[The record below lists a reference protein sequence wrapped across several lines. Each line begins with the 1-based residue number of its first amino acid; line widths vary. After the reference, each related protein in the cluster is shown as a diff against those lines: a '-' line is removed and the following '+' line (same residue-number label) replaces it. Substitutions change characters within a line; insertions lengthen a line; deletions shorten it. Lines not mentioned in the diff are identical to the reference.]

1 MQLLRV
7 FNNNVVLARRG
18 AEDVIVTGRGIG
30 FQAHPGTEVDPAKV
44 VKVFVPDSGRDPD
57 HLAAMIAGIPGEY
70 VQLVI
75 DAMHSVDMS
84 EALRSK
90 LTLVVAIAD
99 HIHGA
104 VNRGNAVS
112 YPLEAEV
119 RHLYAEDF
127 ALAQQLLTAING
139 GLHKPLAPD
148 EAVAITLHLVN
159 AGFAVGDLSGTY
171 RMTGLIQQILAVIG
185 SHINTELNSEDISVA
200 RFITHLRYLFVRMA
214 EHQQLDSDDRQVA
227 TAISARYPDAVET
240 AQMVANLI
248 ELRLDNTLTPDEVSY
263 LTLHIARL
271 EEASA

>member
-104 VNRGNAVS
+104 VSRGNTVS

-119 RHLYAEDF
+119 RHLYADDF
-127 ALAQQLLTAING
+127 SLAQQLLTAINS

-185 SHINTELNSEDISVA
+185 SHNDTELNSEDISVA

-248 ELRLDNTLTPDEVSY
+248 ELRLDSALTPDEVSY

>member
-57 HLAAMIAGIPGEY
+57 HMAAMIAGIPGEY

-119 RHLYAEDF
+119 RHLYAKDF

-185 SHINTELNSEDISVA
+185 SHIDTELNSEDISVA

-248 ELRLDNTLTPDEVSY
+248 ELRLDSALTPDEVSY

>member
-30 FQAHPGTEVDPAKV
+30 FQAKPGAEVDPAKV

-104 VNRGNAVS
+104 VSRGNTVS

-119 RHLYAEDF
+119 RHLYADDF
-127 ALAQQLLTAING
+127 ALAQRLLDAINS

-185 SHINTELNSEDISVA
+185 SHNDTELNSEDISVA

-248 ELRLDNTLTPDEVSY
+248 ELRLDSALTPDEVSY

-271 EEASA
+271 QEASA

>member
-30 FQAHPGTEVDPAKV
+30 FQAHPGSEVDPAKV

-185 SHINTELNSEDISVA
+185 SHIDTELISEDISVA

-248 ELRLDNTLTPDEVSY
+248 ELRLDSALTPDEVSY

>member
-104 VNRGNAVS
+104 VSRGNTVS

-119 RHLYAEDF
+119 RHLYADDF
-127 ALAQQLLTAING
+127 ALAQQLLDAINS

-185 SHINTELNSEDISVA
+185 SHNDTELNSEDISVA

-248 ELRLDNTLTPDEVSY
+248 ELRLDSALTPDEVSY

>member
-57 HLAAMIAGIPGEY
+57 HMAAMIAGIPGEY

-185 SHINTELNSEDISVA
+185 SHIDTELISEDISVA

-248 ELRLDNTLTPDEVSY
+248 ELRLDSALTPDEVSY

>member
-185 SHINTELNSEDISVA
+185 SHIDTELNSEDISVA

-248 ELRLDNTLTPDEVSY
+248 ELRLDSALTPDEVSF

>member
-57 HLAAMIAGIPGEY
+57 HMAAMIAGIPGEY

-171 RMTGLIQQILAVIG
+171 RMTGLIQQILAVVG
-185 SHINTELNSEDISVA
+185 SHIDTELNSEDISVA

-248 ELRLDNTLTPDEVSY
+248 ELRLDSALTPDEVSY

>member
-30 FQAHPGTEVDPAKV
+30 FQAKPGTEVDPAKV

-104 VNRGNAVS
+104 VSRGNTVS

-119 RHLYAEDF
+119 RHLYADDF
-127 ALAQQLLTAING
+127 ALAQQLLDAINS

-185 SHINTELNSEDISVA
+185 SHNDTELNSEDISVA

-248 ELRLDNTLTPDEVSY
+248 ELRLDSALTPDEVSY

-271 EEASA
+271 EESSA

>member
-30 FQAHPGTEVDPAKV
+30 FHAKPGTEVDPAKV

-104 VNRGNAVS
+104 VSRGNTVS

-119 RHLYAEDF
+119 RHLYADDF
-127 ALAQQLLTAING
+127 ALAQQLLTAINS

-148 EAVAITLHLVN
+148 EAVALTLHLVN

-185 SHINTELNSEDISVA
+185 SHNDTELNSEDISVA

-248 ELRLDNTLTPDEVSY
+248 ELRLDSALTPDEVSY

-271 EEASA
+271 EDASV

>member
-30 FQAHPGTEVDPAKV
+30 FQAHPGAEVDPAKV

-90 LTLVVAIAD
+90 LTLVVAMAD

-185 SHINTELNSEDISVA
+185 SHIDTELISEDISVA

-248 ELRLDNTLTPDEVSY
+248 ELRLDSALTPDEVSY

>member
-57 HLAAMIAGIPGEY
+57 HMAAMIAGIPGEY

-185 SHINTELNSEDISVA
+185 SHNDTELNSEDISVA

-248 ELRLDNTLTPDEVSY
+248 ELRLDSALTPDEVSY

>member
-104 VNRGNAVS
+104 VSRGNTVS
-112 YPLEAEV
+112 YPLAAEV
-119 RHLYAEDF
+119 RHLYADDF
-127 ALAQQLLTAING
+127 SLAQQLLTAINS

-185 SHINTELNSEDISVA
+185 SHNDTELNSEDISVA

-248 ELRLDNTLTPDEVSY
+248 ELRLDSALTPDEVSY

>member
-185 SHINTELNSEDISVA
+185 SHIDTELNSEDISVA

-248 ELRLDNTLTPDEVSY
+248 ELRLDSALTPDEVSY
-263 LTLHIARL
+263 LTLHIARM

>member
-30 FQAHPGTEVDPAKV
+30 FQAKPGTEVDPAKV
-44 VKVFVPDSGRDPD
+44 VKVFVPDTGRDPD

-104 VNRGNAVS
+104 VSRGKPVA

-119 RHLYAEDF
+119 RHLYADDF
-127 ALAQQLLTAING
+127 ALAQQLLTAINS

-148 EAVAITLHLVN
+148 EAVALTLHLVN

-185 SHINTELNSEDISVA
+185 SHNDTELNSEDISVA

-248 ELRLDNTLTPDEVSY
+248 ELRLDSALTPDEVSY

-271 EEASA
+271 EESSA

>member
-119 RHLYAEDF
+119 RHLYADDF

-185 SHINTELNSEDISVA
+185 SHIDTELNSEDISVA

-271 EEASA
+271 DEASA

>member
-127 ALAQQLLTAING
+127 ALAQLLLTAING

-185 SHINTELNSEDISVA
+185 SHIDTELNSEDISVA

-248 ELRLDNTLTPDEVSY
+248 ELRLDSTLTPDEVSY

>member
-57 HLAAMIAGIPGEY
+57 HMAAMIAGIPGEY

-104 VNRGNAVS
+104 VNRGDAVS

-185 SHINTELNSEDISVA
+185 SHNDTELNSEDISVA

-248 ELRLDNTLTPDEVSY
+248 ELRLDSALTPDEVSY

-271 EEASA
+271 QEASA

>member
-57 HLAAMIAGIPGEY
+57 HMAAMIAGIPGEY

-112 YPLEAEV
+112 YPLKAEV
-119 RHLYAEDF
+119 RHLYSDDF

-185 SHINTELNSEDISVA
+185 SHNDTELNSEDISVA

-248 ELRLDNTLTPDEVSY
+248 ELRLDSALTPDEV
-263 LTLHIARL
+263 T
-271 EEASA
+271 

>member
-30 FQAHPGTEVDPAKV
+30 FQAKPGTEVDPAKV

-84 EALRSK
+84 EALRGK

-104 VNRGNAVS
+104 VSRGKPVT

-119 RHLYAEDF
+119 RHLYADDF
-127 ALAQQLLTAING
+127 ALAQQLLTAINS

-185 SHINTELNSEDISVA
+185 SHNDTELNSEDISVA

-248 ELRLDNTLTPDEVSY
+248 ELRLDDTLTPDEVSY

>member
-75 DAMHSVDMS
+75 DAMHSVEMS

-185 SHINTELNSEDISVA
+185 SHIDTELNSEDISVA

>member
-30 FQAHPGTEVDPAKV
+30 FQAKPGAEIDPAKV

-84 EALRSK
+84 ETLRSK

-104 VNRGNAVS
+104 VSRGNTVS

-119 RHLYAEDF
+119 RHLYADDF
-127 ALAQQLLTAING
+127 SLAQQLLAAINS

-185 SHINTELNSEDISVA
+185 SHNDTELNSEDISVA

-248 ELRLDNTLTPDEVSY
+248 ELRLDSALTPDEVSY

>member
-30 FQAHPGTEVDPAKV
+30 FQAKPGTEVDPAKV
-44 VKVFVPDSGRDPD
+44 VKVFVPDTGRDPD

-104 VNRGNAVS
+104 VSRGNTVS

-119 RHLYAEDF
+119 RHLYADDF
-127 ALAQQLLTAING
+127 ALAQQLLTAINS

-148 EAVAITLHLVN
+148 EAVALTLHLVN

-185 SHINTELNSEDISVA
+185 SHNNTELNSEDISVA

-248 ELRLDNTLTPDEVSY
+248 ELRLDSALTPDEVSY

-271 EEASA
+271 EEGST

>member
-1 MQLLRV
+1 MLRV

-30 FQAHPGTEVDPAKV
+30 FQAHPGAEVDPAKV

-185 SHINTELNSEDISVA
+185 SHIDTELISEDISVA

-248 ELRLDNTLTPDEVSY
+248 ELRLDSALTPDEVSY

>member
-185 SHINTELNSEDISVA
+185 SHIDTELTSEDISVA

-248 ELRLDNTLTPDEVSY
+248 ELRLDSALTPDEVSY

>member
-119 RHLYAEDF
+119 RHLYADDF

-185 SHINTELNSEDISVA
+185 SHIDTELNSEDISVA

-248 ELRLDNTLTPDEVSY
+248 ELRLDSALTPDEVSY

>member
-185 SHINTELNSEDISVA
+185 SHIDTELISEDISVA

-248 ELRLDNTLTPDEVSY
+248 ELRLDSALTPDEVSY

>member
-119 RHLYAEDF
+119 RHLYADDF

-185 SHINTELNSEDISVA
+185 SHIDTELISEDISVA

>member
-30 FQAHPGTEVDPAKV
+30 FQAKPGTEVDPAKV

-104 VNRGNAVS
+104 VSRGNTVS

-119 RHLYAEDF
+119 RHLYADDF
-127 ALAQQLLTAING
+127 ALAQRLLDAINS

-185 SHINTELNSEDISVA
+185 SHNDTELNSEDISVA

-248 ELRLDNTLTPDEVSY
+248 ELRLDSALTPDEVSY

-271 EEASA
+271 EESSA

>member
-57 HLAAMIAGIPGEY
+57 HMAAMIAGIPGEY

-119 RHLYAEDF
+119 RHLYSDDF

-185 SHINTELNSEDISVA
+185 SHIDTELNSEDISVA

-248 ELRLDNTLTPDEVSY
+248 ELRLDSALTPDEVSY

>member
-18 AEDVIVTGRGIG
+18 VEDVIVTGRGIG
-30 FQAHPGTEVDPAKV
+30 FQAKPGAEVDPAKV

-104 VNRGNAVS
+104 VSRGNTVS

-119 RHLYAEDF
+119 RHLYADDF
-127 ALAQQLLTAING
+127 ALAQQLLDAINS

-185 SHINTELNSEDISVA
+185 SHNDTELNSEDISVA

-248 ELRLDNTLTPDEVSY
+248 ELRLDSALTPDEVSY

>member
-57 HLAAMIAGIPGEY
+57 HMAAMIAGIPGEY

-127 ALAQQLLTAING
+127 VLAQQLLTAING

-185 SHINTELNSEDISVA
+185 SHNNTELNSEDISVA

-248 ELRLDNTLTPDEVSY
+248 ELRLDSTLTPDEVSY

>member
-139 GLHKPLAPD
+139 GLYKPLAPD

-185 SHINTELNSEDISVA
+185 SHIDTELNSEDISVA

-248 ELRLDNTLTPDEVSY
+248 ELRLDSALTPDEVSY

>member
-30 FQAHPGTEVDPAKV
+30 FQAKPGTEVDPAKV

-57 HLAAMIAGIPGEY
+57 HMAAMIAGIPGEY

-185 SHINTELNSEDISVA
+185 SHIDTELNSEDISVA

-248 ELRLDNTLTPDEVSY
+248 ELRLDSALTPDEVSY

>member
-185 SHINTELNSEDISVA
+185 SHIDTELISEDISVA

>member
-30 FQAHPGTEVDPAKV
+30 FQAKPGTEVDPAKV

-104 VNRGNAVS
+104 VSRGNTVS

-119 RHLYAEDF
+119 RHLYADDF
-127 ALAQQLLTAING
+127 ALAQQLLDAINS

-185 SHINTELNSEDISVA
+185 SHNDTELNSEDISVA

>member
-57 HLAAMIAGIPGEY
+57 HMAAMIAGIPGEY

-119 RHLYAEDF
+119 RHLYAKDF

-139 GLHKPLAPD
+139 GLHRPLAPD

-185 SHINTELNSEDISVA
+185 SHNNTELNSEDISVA

-248 ELRLDNTLTPDEVSY
+248 ELRLDSALTPDEVSY

>member
-18 AEDVIVTGRGIG
+18 AEEVIVTGRGIG
-30 FQAHPGTEVDPAKV
+30 FQAHPGTPVDPDKV
-44 VKVFVPDSGRDPD
+44 VKIFVPDSGRDPD
-57 HLAAMIAGIPGEY
+57 HLASMIAGIPGEY

-75 DAMHSVDMS
+75 EAMHSVDMP

-104 VNRGNAVS
+104 VSRGASVA

-119 RHLYAEDF
+119 RHLYAKDF
-127 ALAQQLLTAING
+127 ELAQQLLTAINK
-139 GLHKPLAPD
+139 GLHTALAPD

-185 SHINTELNSEDISVA
+185 SHNGTELNSEDISVA

-248 ELRLDNTLTPDEVSY
+248 ELRLDSALTPDEISY

-271 EEASA
+271 AGTSS